1 MKTRIVTLLVI
12 GFFTCMSIAAKDPVI
27 TTYSNTE
34 TTEFG
39 TMKEFTSFN
48 VETQEP
54 EKRTVYN
61 YDFDGNITE
70 KTIYVWGG
78 KNNGWIGAQRLQYTY
93 GDDKTKPLT
102 LTFTVWDSK
111 LNTWSNKSQIV
122 NY

>member
-12 GFFTCMSIAAKDPVI
+12 GFFTCMSIVAKDPVI

-48 VETQEP
+48 VESQEP